1 MDCIFDII
9 GIIGVLFLI
18 GFSYLIFLRKIVFD
32 RILVNGFSK
41 YVIFIV
47 LFPFI
52 FFWIFRYDSSEL
64 LAESPSCL
72 DSITKSE
79 DSLHLL
85 WAYFYHFLDPGNQHM
100 VVNPNARIPVF
111 VISILGVFF
120 FNGLLV
126 TAFINWVDQRRE
138 KCLKGKIRYNYKG
151 KNIDYRFRNY
161 VVIIGAH
168 DMVYSIIKQL
178 FSETNAPSYLLIQT
192 LRDVET
198 FRHEL
203 ELSDASKY
211 INRIIIYSGSSTSL
225 HDINSLRLDRAR
237 EVYILGENVS
247 SDNVDSFHDSM
258 NLRCLQLIAN
268 VSKRKELVCRV
279 MFEHQTT
286 FSVYQISGVK
296 EGTVTFRPFN
306 YYEMWAQKVLISKKN
321 DSEYLPLEG
330 RDGIKQDDKNFVHL
344 IIVGMSKMGIAM
356 AIEAAHLAHYP
367 NFENGTNEKKIR
379 TRITFIDSN
388 AKQEM
393 DALMVRFKE
402 MFALARWR
410 YIKVHDSLYLCKQP
424 TFDNIYSD
432 VESFPW
438 HVPTQDNDSLSY
450 YKGEYLGE
458 DFIDIEWEF
467 IHGDWENPCVQK
479 YMKDA
484 ANAANVKLTVAI
496 CLSDTN
502 QAVSSAIYLPYPVY
516 QKALQ
521 IWVYQRYDDSLI
533 SNIAMNPRYNT
544 NKIKAFGMLSSAYDV
559 TLVKDAEFIG
569 SRVYEEYKLYMEK
582 RGVSDHQSSEGK
594 TPDAMLWS
602 NYYNANMFWTRL
614 RCIDFDGNE
623 LTDEQLD
630 ILAKVEHNRWNVEQL
645 LLRYHPLKQEEQAEF
660 FKIPKNDTF
669 ARKNEFK
676 RIKMAHLDICSNKR
690 LREIDKDIWELDRSL
705 VRILP
710 RIYKELNH
718 DKQ

>member
-1 MDCIFDII
+1 
-9 GIIGVLFLI
+9 
-18 GFSYLIFLRKIVFD
+18 
-32 RILVNGFSK
+32 
-41 YVIFIV
+41 
-47 LFPFI
+47 
-52 FFWIFRYDSSEL
+52 
-64 LAESPSCL
+64 
-72 DSITKSE
+72 
-79 DSLHLL
+79 
-85 WAYFYHFLDPGNQHM
+85 M
-100 VVNPNARIPVF
+100 VVNPHARIPVF
-111 VISILGVFF
+111 VISVLGVFC

-126 TAFINWVDQRRE
+126 TAFINWVDRRRE
-138 KCLKGKIRYNYKG
+138 SWLKGKIRYNYKV

-192 LRDVET
+192 SRDVET

-203 ELSDASKY
+203 ELSVASAY
-211 INRIIIYSGSSTSL
+211 LNRIIIYSGSSTSI

-247 SDNVDSFHDSM
+247 SDNVDSFHDST

-330 RDGIKQDDKNFVHL
+330 RDGIKQNDKNFVHL

-356 AIEAAHLAHYP
+356 AVEAAHLAHYP
-367 NFENGTNEKKIR
+367 NFENGTNEERIR

-393 DALMVRFKE
+393 DALMARFKE

-410 YIKVHDSLYLCKQP
+410 YAKAHDSYYLCQQP
-424 TFDNIYSD
+424 TLDHIYSD

-450 YKGEYLGE
+450 YKGEYLGG

-467 IHGDWENPCVQK
+467 IHGDWQNPSVQK
-479 YMKDA
+479 YLKDA
-484 ANAANVKLTVAI
+484 ANALNVKLTVAI
-496 CLSDTN
+496 CLSETN

-521 IWVYQRYDDSLI
+521 VLVYQRYDDSLI
-533 SNIAMNPRYNT
+533 SNIAMNPRYST

-569 SRVYEEYKLYMEK
+569 SKVYEEYKLYMEK
-582 RGVSDHQSSEGK
+582 NRGGQSEHKSSEGK

-602 NYYNANMFWTRL
+602 NYYNANMLWTKL
-614 RCIDFDGNE
+614 RCIDFNGDE
-623 LTDEQLD
+623 LTDKQLD

-645 LLRYHPLKQEEQAEF
+645 LLRYHPLKQAEQEELLKKHE
-660 FKIPKNDTF
+660 IDTI
-669 ARKNEFK
+669 AKKNELK
-676 RIKMAHLDICSNKR
+676 RLKMAHLDICSNER
-690 LREIDKDIWELDRSL
+690 LLEVDKEILELDRSL

-718 DKQ
+718 EKNGKIQKN